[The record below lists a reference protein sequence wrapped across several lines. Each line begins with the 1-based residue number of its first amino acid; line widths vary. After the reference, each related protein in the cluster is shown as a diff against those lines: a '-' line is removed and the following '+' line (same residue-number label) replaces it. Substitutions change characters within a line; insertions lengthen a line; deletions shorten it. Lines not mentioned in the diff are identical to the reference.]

1 VVNKMNSKKGEN
13 NEDNEQDGG
22 NEKEMMANK

>member
-1 VVNKMNSKKGEN
+1 VNKMNSKKGEN